1 MFLENWIK
9 RSVRNK
15 LLLITGMGTVLL
27 LGSSLFGLRLA
38 WEMSQALPPDISKS
52 FSSQLYF
59 TLGLMAFAII
69 FAFVTFLAL
78 VQKNIVNPAH
88 QLARDLDRLAGGDF
102 SQPVQRTTEDEI
114 GEVAQS
120 AEKIRDDLG
129 AMIQSVKSATEKVLG
144 AATTL
149 AGTAETIVQAS
160 RSQSDAAN
168 STANAVEQVTNN
180 INQVAH
186 NAESVRR
193 LSDTSVDET
202 RMGNQRLVELAEEV
216 EKGVTTMQ
224 EISHSVGKFVS
235 NTTTIKDMTQQVK
248 DIADQTN
255 LLALN
260 AAIEAA
266 RAGEFGRG
274 FAVVAD
280 EVRKLAEKSA
290 QAANEIDGVTR
301 FIEDQSQQVNEALE
315 RGQKFL
321 QSSRELTVSAASA
334 LERTR
339 NAASETKQGV
349 DNITTS
355 VQMQSTSSNQIAE
368 NIENIAA
375 MARENSSAVLQTADA
390 AKHLEDLA
398 EALQTAVARFKV

>member
-1 MFLENWIK
+1 MVFENWIK

-15 LLLITGMGTVLL
+15 LLLITGMGTTLL
-27 LGSSLFGLRLA
+27 LGASLFGLRLA
-38 WEMSQALPPDISKS
+38 WEMSQVMPLEVSRGFA
-52 FSSQLYF
+52 SQLYF

-78 VQKNIVNPAH
+78 VQKNIVDPAH
-88 QLARDLDRLAGGDF
+88 RLARDLDRLARGDF

-114 GEVAQS
+114 GEVAES
-120 AEKIRDDLG
+120 AEKIRKDLG
-129 AMIQSVKSATEKVLG
+129 AIIHNVKDSTAKVLG
-144 AATTL
+144 AASTL
-149 AGTAETIVQAS
+149 ADTAEAIVQAS
-160 RSQSDAAN
+160 QNQSNAAS
-168 STANAVEQVTNN
+168 STANAVEQVTSN
-180 INQVAH
+180 ISLVAH

-193 LSDTSVDET
+193 LSDTSVEET
-202 RMGNQRLVELAEEV
+202 SIGNTRLTALAEEV

-224 EISHSVGKFVS
+224 EISRSVGNFVS

-260 AAIEAA
+260 ADIEAA

-334 LERTR
+334 LQRTR
-339 NAASETKQGV
+339 DAASETKEGV
-349 DNITTS
+349 DNITAS
-355 VQMQSTSSNQIAE
+355 VKEQSESSAKIAD

-375 MARENSSAVLQTADA
+375 MAKENSSVVLQTSGA

-398 EALQTAVARFKV
+398 EGLQSAVARFKV